1 MFIEIVMEVIFKY
14 FSVFVIFI
22 KTLLSR
28 FLTENRVAL
37 SELPN

>member
-1 MFIEIVMEVIFKY
+1 MFIEIVTEVIFKY

-28 FLTENRVAL
+28 FLTEN
-37 SELPN
+37 